1 MAGTDRGDLTRTA
14 ILALLGTGGPLSRSE
29 IARGLDL
36 SPATVTQLTK
46 ELIGHGMLEELDL
59 KPSRGG
65 RPAQRL
71 GLVGSAGRA
80 LGVKVTA
87 DHLVLV
93 DVRLDGEVL
102 GSWERPHD
110 PAAPDALEHL
120 ADAVESVVREISGVP
135 PLLGVGVGVPGS
147 VDDQAVGTVNAPT
160 LGWQAMPVGER
171 LRRRLNLPVLVENDV
186 NALAAAERLYGRG
199 RTHSDF
205 LVLTI
210 GRGVGAAIVADGR
223 VYRGARG
230 GAGEFGHL
238 QVDPE
243 GPPCGCGARGCLEAF
258 VGSAGLLA
266 TARARE
272 ALTQGDDRPGAER
285 GSGAGRPGAGPGP
298 GDGRRDADRA
308 EADARDPLGAVAAL
322 GRAAA
327 GGDVAAREVFAEA
340 GTILGRATAG
350 LINVVDPEVVVVLGE
365 GTADWPLWRTGFE
378 PALRAQL
385 YPGRRDISVEVESWD
400 DTSWAQGAAA
410 LVLATPFD
418 SAGAA
423 GEQGRL
429 VRARL
434 IGASS

>member
-14 ILALLGTGGPLSRSE
+14 ILALLGTVGPLSRTE
-29 IARGLDL
+29 IARELDL
-36 SPATVTQLTK
+36 SPASVTQLTR
-46 ELIGHGMLEELDL
+46 ELMGYGMLEELDL

-102 GSWERPHD
+102 GAWECAFD
-110 PAAPDALEHL
+110 PSSPDALDRL
-120 ADAVESVVREISGVP
+120 ADAVESVVSGTGHGLTARTSVSAADGQVP
-135 PLLGVGVGVPGS
+135 PLLGIGVGVPGS
-147 VDDQAVGTVNAPT
+147 VEDQAVGTVNAPT

-171 LRRRLNLPVLVENDV
+171 LRRRLKLPVLVENDV

-199 RTHSDF
+199 RTHRDF

-230 GAGEFGHL
+230 GAGEFGHVP
-238 QVDPE
+238 VDPA
-243 GPPCGCGARGCLEAF
+243 GPVCGCGARGCLEAY

-266 TARARE
+266 AMRAR
-272 ALTQGDDRPGAER
+272 
-285 GSGAGRPGAGPGP
+285 SGTAS
-298 GDGRRDADRA
+298 
-308 EADARDPLGAVAAL
+308 EQV
-322 GRAAA
+322 
-327 GGDVAAREVFAEA
+327 AREVFAEA
-340 GTILGRATAG
+340 GAVLGRAAAG

-365 GTADWPLWRTGFE
+365 GTADWPLWQAGFD
-378 PALRAQL
+378 PAVRAQL
-385 YPGRRDISVEVESWD
+385 YPGRRDISIEVESWD

-418 SAGAA
+418 AAGAA

-434 IGASS
+434 IGTTP

>member
-14 ILALLGTGGPLSRSE
+14 ILALLGTVGPLSRTE
-29 IARGLDL
+29 IARELDL
-36 SPATVTQLTK
+36 SPASVTQLTR
-46 ELIGHGMLEELDL
+46 ELMGYGMLEELDL

-80 LGVKVTA
+80 LGIKVTA

-102 GSWERPHD
+102 GAWECAFD
-110 PAAPDALEHL
+110 PSSPEALDRL
-120 ADAVESVVREISGVP
+120 ADAVESVVSGTGHGLTARTSISTGDGQVP
-135 PLLGVGVGVPGS
+135 PLLGIGVGVPGS
-147 VDDQAVGTVNAPT
+147 VEDQAVGTVNAPT

-171 LRRRLNLPVLVENDV
+171 LRRRLKLPVLVENDV

-199 RTHSDF
+199 RTHRDF

-230 GAGEFGHL
+230 GAGEFGHVP
-238 QVDPE
+238 VDPA
-243 GPPCGCGARGCLEAF
+243 GPLCGCGARGCLEAY

-266 TARARE
+266 AMRAR
-272 ALTQGDDRPGAER
+272 
-285 GSGAGRPGAGPGP
+285 SGTAS
-298 GDGRRDADRA
+298 
-308 EADARDPLGAVAAL
+308 EQV
-322 GRAAA
+322 
-327 GGDVAAREVFAEA
+327 AREVFAEA
-340 GTILGRATAG
+340 GAVLGRAAAG

-365 GTADWPLWRTGFE
+365 GTADWPLWRAGFD
-378 PALRAQL
+378 PAVRAQL
-385 YPGRRDISVEVESWD
+385 YPGRRDISIEVESWD

-418 SAGAA
+418 AAGAA

-434 IGASS
+434 IGTTP

>member
-14 ILALLGTGGPLSRSE
+14 ILALLGTVGPLSRSE
-29 IARGLDL
+29 MARELDL

-171 LRRRLNLPVLVENDV
+171 LRRRLRLPVLVENDV

-205 LVLTI
+205 LVVTI

-238 QVDPE
+238 PVDAE

-266 TARARE
+266 AARA
-272 ALTQGDDRPGAER
+272 GK
-285 GSGAGRPGAGPGP
+285 GPGN
-298 GDGRRDADRA
+298 GLAGVDGLADVH
-308 EADARDPLGAVAAL
+308 DPLGAVAAL

-340 GTILGRATAG
+340 GAILGRATAG

-365 GTADWPLWRTGFE
+365 GTADWPLWRAGFE

-434 IGASS
+434 IGAGS

>member
-1 MAGTDRGDLTRTA
+1 MVSTDRGDLTRTA
-14 ILALLGTGGPLSRSE
+14 ILALLGTVGPLSRSE
-29 IARGLDL
+29 IARRLDL
-36 SPATVTQLTK
+36 SPATVTQLTR
-46 ELIGHGMLEELDL
+46 ELMGHGMLEELDL

-65 RPAQRL
+65 RPAVRL

-102 GSWERPHD
+102 GSWERPFD
-110 PAAPDALEHL
+110 PSAPDALDSL
-120 ADAVESVVREISGVP
+120 AGAITSVVSESSADERTP
-135 PLLGVGVGVPGS
+135 PLLGIGVGVPGS
-147 VDDQAVGTVNAPT
+147 VDDQAAGTVNAPT
-160 LGWQAMPVGER
+160 LGWQAMAVGDW
-171 LRRRLNLPVLVENDV
+171 LRRRLELPVLVENDV

-199 RTHSDF
+199 RTHRDF
-205 LVLTI
+205 LVVTI

-238 QVDPE
+238 PVDPG
-243 GPPCGCGARGCLEAF
+243 GPVCGCGARGCLEAY
-258 VGSAGLLA
+258 VGAAGLLA
-266 TARARE
+266 AARAKDVQ
-272 ALTQGDDRPGAER
+272 LDLP
-285 GSGAGRPGAGPGP
+285 
-298 GDGRRDADRA
+298 
-308 EADARDPLGAVAAL
+308 AL

-327 GGDVAAREVFAEA
+327 GGDAGAREVFAEA
-340 GTILGRATAG
+340 GAILGRATAG

-365 GTADWPLWRTGFE
+365 GTADWPLWRASFDA
-378 PALRAQL
+378 ALRAQL

-418 SAGAA
+418 AAGAA

-434 IGASS
+434 IGATP

>member
-14 ILALLGTGGPLSRSE
+14 ILALLGTVGPLSRSE
-29 IARGLDL
+29 IARELDL

-110 PAAPDALEHL
+110 PSAPDALEHL

-210 GRGVGAAIVADGR
+210 GRGVGAAIVAGGR

-266 TARARE
+266 TARARN
-272 ALTQGDDRPGAER
+272 ALAQET
-285 GSGAGRPGAGPGP
+285 GRPGA
-298 GDGRRDADRA
+298 DLARA
-308 EADARDPLGAVAAL
+308 GVRDPLGAVAAL

-327 GGDVAAREVFAEA
+327 DGDVAAREVFAEA
-340 GTILGRATAG
+340 GAILGRATAG

-385 YPGRRDISVEVESWD
+385 YPGRRDICVEVESWD

-434 IGASS
+434 IGAGA

>member
-14 ILALLGTGGPLSRSE
+14 ILALLGTVGPLSRTE
-29 IARGLDL
+29 LARELDL
-36 SPATVTQLTK
+36 SPATVTQLTR
-46 ELIGHGMLEELDL
+46 ELMGYGMLEELDL

-102 GSWERPHD
+102 GAWECAFD
-110 PAAPDALEHL
+110 PSSPEALDRL
-120 ADAVESVVREISGVP
+120 ADAVEAVVSGSGHGLTARTSASAGHGQAP
-135 PLLGVGVGVPGS
+135 PLLGIGVGVPGS
-147 VDDQAVGTVNAPT
+147 VEDQAVGTVNAPT

-171 LRRRLNLPVLVENDV
+171 LRRRLKLPVLVENDV

-199 RTHSDF
+199 RTHRDF

-230 GAGEFGHL
+230 GAGEFGHVP
-238 QVDPE
+238 VDPA
-243 GPPCGCGARGCLEAF
+243 GPVCGCGARGCLEAY

-266 TARARE
+266 AARAKN
-272 ALTQGDDRPGAER
+272 G
-285 GSGAGRPGAGPGP
+285 GSAGPLAAALAK
-298 GDGRRDADRA
+298 DGGSAGLTG
-308 EADARDPLGAVAAL
+308 LGAA
-322 GRAAA
+322 GAA
-327 GGDVAAREVFAEA
+327 GDPAAREVFAEA
-340 GTILGRATAG
+340 GAVLGRAAAG

-365 GTADWPLWRTGFE
+365 GTADWPLWRVGFD
-378 PALRAQL
+378 PAVRAQL
-385 YPGRRDISVEVESWD
+385 YPGRRDISIEVESWD

-418 SAGAA
+418 AAGAA

-434 IGASS
+434 IGTTP

>member
-14 ILALLGTGGPLSRSE
+14 ILALLGTVGPLSRSE
-29 IARGLDL
+29 MARELDL

-102 GSWERPHD
+102 GSWELPHD
-110 PAAPDALEHL
+110 PAAPGALDHL
-120 ADAVESVVREISGVP
+120 ADAVESVVQEISGVP

-199 RTHSDF
+199 RTHRDF
-205 LVLTI
+205 LVVTI

-238 QVDPE
+238 PVDPE

-266 TARARE
+266 AARTKTTAE
-272 ALTQGDDRPGAER
+272 GL
-285 GSGAGRPGAGPGP
+285 
-298 GDGRRDADRA
+298 
-308 EADARDPLGAVAAL
+308 AAL

-327 GGDVAAREVFAEA
+327 GGDGGAREVFAEA
-340 GTILGRATAG
+340 GAILGRATAG
-350 LINVVDPEVVVVLGE
+350 LINVVDPEFVVVLGE
-365 GTADWPLWRTGFE
+365 GTADWPLWRIGFE

-418 SAGAA
+418 AAGAA

-434 IGASS
+434 IGAAP

>member
-272 ALTQGDDRPGAER
+272 ALAQRADRPGAER
-285 GSGAGRPGAGPGP
+285 V
-298 GDGRRDADRA
+298 

>member
-14 ILALLGTGGPLSRSE
+14 ILALLGTVGPLSRTE
-29 IARGLDL
+29 IARELDL
-36 SPATVTQLTK
+36 SPASVTQLTR
-46 ELIGHGMLEELDL
+46 ELMGYGMLEELDL

-102 GSWERPHD
+102 GAWECPFD
-110 PAAPDALEHL
+110 PSSPEALDRL
-120 ADAVESVVREISGVP
+120 ADAVESVVSGTGHGLTARTPASTGDGQVP
-135 PLLGVGVGVPGS
+135 PLLGIGVGVPGS
-147 VDDQAVGTVNAPT
+147 VEDQAVGTVNAPT

-171 LRRRLNLPVLVENDV
+171 LRRRLKLPVLVENDV

-199 RTHSDF
+199 RTHRDF

-230 GAGEFGHL
+230 GAGEFGHVP
-238 QVDPE
+238 VDPA
-243 GPPCGCGARGCLEAF
+243 GPVCGCGARGCLEAY

-266 TARARE
+266 AARAKSGGTARLVA
-272 ALTQGDDRPGAER
+272 GDP
-285 GSGAGRPGAGPGP
+285 
-298 GDGRRDADRA
+298 
-308 EADARDPLGAVAAL
+308 VAQ
-322 GRAAA
+322 
-327 GGDVAAREVFAEA
+327 EVFAEA
-340 GTILGRATAG
+340 GAVLGRAAAG

-365 GTADWPLWRTGFE
+365 GTADWPLWRAGFD

-385 YPGRRDISVEVESWD
+385 YPGRRDISIEVESWD

-418 SAGAA
+418 AAGAA

-434 IGASS
+434 IGTTP

>member
-1 MAGTDRGDLTRTA
+1 MVSTDRGDLTRTA
-14 ILALLGTGGPLSRSE
+14 ILALLGTVGPLSRSE
-29 IARGLDL
+29 IARRLDL
-36 SPATVTQLTK
+36 SPATVTQLTR
-46 ELIGHGMLEELDL
+46 ELMGHGMLEELDL

-65 RPAQRL
+65 RPAVRL

-102 GSWERPHD
+102 GSWERPFD
-110 PAAPDALEHL
+110 PSAPDALDSL
-120 ADAVESVVREISGVP
+120 AAAISSVVAESSADERTP
-135 PLLGVGVGVPGS
+135 PLLGIGVGVPGS
-147 VDDQAVGTVNAPT
+147 VDDQAAGTVNAPT
-160 LGWQAMPVGER
+160 LGWRAMAVGDW
-171 LRRRLNLPVLVENDV
+171 LRRRLELPVLVENDV

-199 RTHSDF
+199 RTHRDF
-205 LVLTI
+205 LVVTI

-238 QVDPE
+238 PVDPG
-243 GPPCGCGARGCLEAF
+243 GPVCGCGARGCLEAY
-258 VGSAGLLA
+258 VGAAGLLA
-266 TARARE
+266 SARAKNVH
-272 ALTQGDDRPGAER
+272 LDLP
-285 GSGAGRPGAGPGP
+285 
-298 GDGRRDADRA
+298 
-308 EADARDPLGAVAAL
+308 AL

-327 GGDVAAREVFAEA
+327 GGDAGAREVFAEA
-340 GTILGRATAG
+340 GAILGRATAG

-365 GTADWPLWRTGFE
+365 GTADWPLWRASFDA
-378 PALRAQL
+378 ALRAQL

-418 SAGAA
+418 AAGAA

-434 IGASS
+434 IGATP

>member
-14 ILALLGTGGPLSRSE
+14 ILALLGTVGPLSRTE
-29 IARGLDL
+29 IARELDL
-36 SPATVTQLTK
+36 SPASVTQLTR
-46 ELIGHGMLEELDL
+46 ELMGYGMLEELDL

-102 GSWERPHD
+102 GAWECAFD
-110 PAAPDALEHL
+110 PSSPEALDRL
-120 ADAVESVVREISGVP
+120 ADAVESVVSGTGHGLTARTSTSTGDGQVP
-135 PLLGVGVGVPGS
+135 PLLGIGVGVPGS
-147 VDDQAVGTVNAPT
+147 VEDQAVGTVNAPT

-171 LRRRLNLPVLVENDV
+171 LRRRLKLPVLVENDV

-199 RTHSDF
+199 RTHRDF

-230 GAGEFGHL
+230 GAGEFGHVP
-238 QVDPE
+238 VDPA
-243 GPPCGCGARGCLEAF
+243 GPVCGCGARGCLEAY

-266 TARARE
+266 AMRAR
-272 ALTQGDDRPGAER
+272 
-285 GSGAGRPGAGPGP
+285 SGTAS
-298 GDGRRDADRA
+298 
-308 EADARDPLGAVAAL
+308 EQV
-322 GRAAA
+322 
-327 GGDVAAREVFAEA
+327 AREVFAEA
-340 GTILGRATAG
+340 GAVLGRAAAG

-365 GTADWPLWRTGFE
+365 GTADWPLWQAGFD
-378 PALRAQL
+378 PAVRAQL
-385 YPGRRDISVEVESWD
+385 YPGRRDISIEVESWD

-418 SAGAA
+418 AAGAA

-434 IGASS
+434 IGATP

>member
-14 ILALLGTGGPLSRSE
+14 ILALLGTVGPLSRTE
-29 IARGLDL
+29 LARELDL
-36 SPATVTQLTK
+36 SPATVTQLTR
-46 ELIGHGMLEELDL
+46 ELMGYGMLEELDL

-102 GSWERPHD
+102 GAWECAFD
-110 PAAPDALEHL
+110 PSSPEALDRL
-120 ADAVESVVREISGVP
+120 ADAVEAVVSGSGRGLTARTSASADHGQAP
-135 PLLGVGVGVPGS
+135 PLLGIGVGVPGS
-147 VDDQAVGTVNAPT
+147 VEDQAVGTVNAPT

-171 LRRRLNLPVLVENDV
+171 LRRRLKLPVLVENDV

-199 RTHSDF
+199 RTHRDF

-230 GAGEFGHL
+230 GAGEFGHVP
-238 QVDPE
+238 VDPA
-243 GPPCGCGARGCLEAF
+243 GPVCGCGARGCLEAY
-258 VGSAGLLA
+258 VGAAGLLA
-266 TARARE
+266 ARA
-272 ALTQGDDRPGAER
+272 A
-285 GSGAGRPGAGPGP
+285 SGKP
-298 GDGRRDADRA
+298 D
-308 EADARDPLGAVAAL
+308 EQ
-322 GRAAA
+322 
-327 GGDVAAREVFAEA
+327 VFAEA
-340 GTILGRATAG
+340 GAVLGRAAAG

-365 GTADWPLWRTGFE
+365 GTADWPLWQVGFD
-378 PALRAQL
+378 PAVRAQL
-385 YPGRRDISVEVESWD
+385 YPGRRDISIEVESWD

-418 SAGAA
+418 AAGAA

-434 IGASS
+434 IGTTP

>member
-14 ILALLGTGGPLSRSE
+14 ILALLGTLGPLSRSE
-29 IARGLDL
+29 MARELDL

-46 ELIGHGMLEELDL
+46 ELIGHGMLEELDHR
-59 KPSRGG
+59 PSRGG
-65 RPAQRL
+65 RPARRL
-71 GLVGSAGRA
+71 GLVGDAGRA

-102 GSWERPHD
+102 GSWQVPYD
-110 PAAPDALEHL
+110 PAAPDALDHL
-120 ADAVESVVREISGVP
+120 AGAVESVVRAIPEAP

-147 VDDQAVGTVNAPT
+147 VDDQAVGTVSTPT
-160 LGWQAMPVGER
+160 FGWQAMPVGER
-171 LRRRLNLPVLVENDV
+171 LRRRLELPVLVENDV

-199 RTHSDF
+199 RTHRDF
-205 LVLTI
+205 LVMTI

-223 VYRGARG
+223 IYRGARG

-238 QVDPE
+238 PVDPG
-243 GPPCGCGARGCLEAF
+243 GPRCGCGARGCLEAF

-266 TARARE
+266 AARARGC
-272 ALTQGDDRPGAER
+272 AGT
-285 GSGAGRPGAGPGP
+285 GSVAGLARA
-298 GDGRRDADRA
+298 A
-308 EADARDPLGAVAAL
+308 EAGDP
-322 GRAAA
+322 
-327 GGDVAAREVFAEA
+327 AAREVFAEA
-340 GTILGRATAG
+340 GAILGRAAAG
-350 LINVVDPEVVVVLGE
+350 LVNVVDPEVVVVLGE
-365 GTADWPLWRTGFE
+365 GTAGWPLWRPGFE

-385 YPGRRDISVEVESWD
+385 YPDRRGIPVEVESWG

-418 SAGAA
+418 AAGAA

-434 IGASS
+434 IEAAL

>member
-14 ILALLGTGGPLSRSE
+14 ILALLGTVGPLSRTE
-29 IARGLDL
+29 IARELDL
-36 SPATVTQLTK
+36 SPASVTQLTR
-46 ELIGHGMLEELDL
+46 ELLGSGMLEELDL

-71 GLVGSAGRA
+71 GLIGGAGRA

-87 DHLVLV
+87 DHLVIV
-93 DVRLDGEVL
+93 DVRLDGLVL
-102 GSWERPHD
+102 GSWELSFDPSSPHALD
-110 PAAPDALEHL
+110 ELALAVETTLAALEEGP
-120 ADAVESVVREISGVP
+120 A
-135 PLLGVGVGVPGS
+135 LLGVGIGVPGS

-199 RTHSDF
+199 RTHRDF

-210 GRGVGAAIVADGR
+210 GRGVGAALVADGR

-230 GAGEFGHL
+230 GAGEFGH
-238 QVDPE
+238 VPVAED
-243 GPPCGCGARGCLEAF
+243 GPVCGCGSRGCLEAF

-266 TARARE
+266 AARAKGFPDLTASHPDPTSPASHPDRIFQALSGQRVSE
-272 ALTQGDDRPGAER
+272 A
-285 GSGAGRPGAGPGP
+285 
-298 GDGRRDADRA
+298 
-308 EADARDPLGAVAAL
+308 GAVDGL

-327 GGDVAAREVFAEA
+327 AGDRLAQEVFAEA
-340 GTILGRATAG
+340 GAILGRATAG

-365 GTADWPLWRTGFE
+365 GVAQWPFWQSGFDR
-378 PALRAQL
+378 AVRAQL
-385 YPGRRDISVEVESWD
+385 MPGRRDISIEVESWD
-400 DTSWAQGAAA
+400 ETSWAQGAAA

-418 SAGAA
+418 AAGAA

-434 IGASS
+434 IGATP

>member
-1 MAGTDRGDLTRTA
+1 MVSTDRGDLTRTA
-14 ILALLGTGGPLSRSE
+14 ILALLGTVGPLSRSE
-29 IARGLDL
+29 IARRLDL
-36 SPATVTQLTK
+36 SPATVTQLTR
-46 ELIGHGMLEELDL
+46 ELMGHGMLEELDL

-65 RPAQRL
+65 RPAVRL

-102 GSWERPHD
+102 GSWERPFD
-110 PAAPDALEHL
+110 PSAPDALDSL
-120 ADAVESVVREISGVP
+120 AGAISSVVAESSADERTP
-135 PLLGVGVGVPGS
+135 PLLGIGVGVPGS
-147 VDDQAVGTVNAPT
+147 VDDQATGTVNAPT
-160 LGWQAMPVGER
+160 LGWRAMAVGDW
-171 LRRRLNLPVLVENDV
+171 LRRRLELPVLVENDV

-199 RTHSDF
+199 RTHRDF
-205 LVLTI
+205 LVVTI

-238 QVDPE
+238 PVDPG
-243 GPPCGCGARGCLEAF
+243 GPVCGCGARGCLEAY
-258 VGSAGLLA
+258 VGAAGLLA
-266 TARARE
+266 SARARNVH
-272 ALTQGDDRPGAER
+272 LDLP
-285 GSGAGRPGAGPGP
+285 
-298 GDGRRDADRA
+298 
-308 EADARDPLGAVAAL
+308 AL

-327 GGDVAAREVFAEA
+327 GGDAGAREVFAEA
-340 GTILGRATAG
+340 GAILGRATAG

-365 GTADWPLWRTGFE
+365 GTADWPLWRASFDA
-378 PALRAQL
+378 ALRAQL

-418 SAGAA
+418 AAGAA

-434 IGASS
+434 IGATP

>member
-1 MAGTDRGDLTRTA
+1 MVSTDRGDLTRTA
-14 ILALLGTGGPLSRSE
+14 ILALLGTVGPLSRSE
-29 IARGLDL
+29 IARRLDL
-36 SPATVTQLTK
+36 SPATVTQLTR
-46 ELIGHGMLEELDL
+46 ELMGHGMLEELDL
-59 KPSRGG
+59 TPSRGG
-65 RPAQRL
+65 RPAVRL

-87 DHLVLV
+87 EHLVLV

-102 GSWERPHD
+102 GSWERPFD
-110 PAAPDALEHL
+110 PSAPDALDSL
-120 ADAVESVVREISGVP
+120 AGAISSVVAESSADERTP

-147 VDDQAVGTVNAPT
+147 VDDQAAGTVNAPT
-160 LGWQAMPVGER
+160 LGWRAMAVGDW
-171 LRRRLNLPVLVENDV
+171 LRRRLELPVLVENDV

-199 RTHSDF
+199 RTHRDF
-205 LVLTI
+205 LVVTI

-238 QVDPE
+238 PVDPG
-243 GPPCGCGARGCLEAF
+243 GPVCGCGARGCLEAY
-258 VGSAGLLA
+258 VGAAGLLA
-266 TARARE
+266 AARAKNVH
-272 ALTQGDDRPGAER
+272 LDLP
-285 GSGAGRPGAGPGP
+285 
-298 GDGRRDADRA
+298 
-308 EADARDPLGAVAAL
+308 AL
-322 GRAAA
+322 GGAAA
-327 GGDVAAREVFAEA
+327 GGDAAAREVFAEA
-340 GTILGRATAG
+340 GAILGRATAG

-365 GTADWPLWRTGFE
+365 GTADWPLWRASFDA
-378 PALRAQL
+378 ALRAQL

-418 SAGAA
+418 AAGAA

-434 IGASS
+434 IGATP

>member
-14 ILALLGTGGPLSRSE
+14 ILALLGTVGPLSRSE
-29 IARGLDL
+29 IARELDL

-110 PAAPDALEHL
+110 PAAPDALEQL

-210 GRGVGAAIVADGR
+210 GRGVGAAIVAGGR

-238 QVDPE
+238 QVDPG

-266 TARARE
+266 AARARN
-272 ALTQGDDRPGAER
+272 AQA
-285 GSGAGRPGAGPGP
+285 AGRA
-298 GDGRRDADRA
+298 AQV
-308 EADARDPLGAVAAL
+308 EVRDPLGGMAAL
-322 GRAAA
+322 DRAAA
-327 GGDVAAREVFAEA
+327 GGDAAAREVFAEA
-340 GTILGRATAG
+340 GAILGRATAG

-434 IGASS
+434 IGAGS

>member
-1 MAGTDRGDLTRTA
+1 MAGSDRGDLTRTA
-14 ILALLGTGGPLSRSE
+14 ILALLGTVGPLSRTE
-29 IARGLDL
+29 IARELDV
-36 SPATVTQLTK
+36 SPATVTQLTR
-46 ELIGHGMLEELDL
+46 ELMGHGMVEELDL

-71 GLVGSAGRA
+71 GLVGDAGRA

-102 GSWERPHD
+102 GSWVRPYD
-110 PAAPDALEHL
+110 PAAPDAPGDL
-120 ADAVESVVREISGVP
+120 AGTVESVLSAITGGP
-135 PLLGVGVGVPGS
+135 PLLGVGVGVPGG
-147 VDDQAVGTVNAPT
+147 VDDQGVGTVNAPT

-171 LRRRLNLPVLVENDV
+171 LRRRLSLPVLVENDV

-199 RTHSDF
+199 RTHRDF

-238 QVDPE
+238 CVDPL
-243 GPPCGCGARGCLEAF
+243 GPVCGCGARGCLEAF

-266 TARARE
+266 AAR
-272 ALTQGDDRPGAER
+272 TR
-285 GSGAGRPGAGPGP
+285 GRADASQS
-298 GDGRRDADRA
+298 RDAD
-308 EADARDPLGAVAAL
+308 PLAAVAEL
-322 GRAAA
+322 GRAAVD
-327 GGDVAAREVFAEA
+327 GDRIAREVFGEA
-340 GTILGRATAG
+340 GEILGRATAG
-350 LINVVDPEVVVVLGE
+350 LVNVVDPEVVVVLGE
-365 GTADWPLWRTGFE
+365 GTADWPFWQVGFDR
-378 PALRAQL
+378 ALRAQL

-400 DTSWAQGAAA
+400 ETSWAQGAAA

-418 SAGAA
+418 AAGAA

-434 IGASS
+434 IGTTP

>member
-1 MAGTDRGDLTRTA
+1 MVSTDRGDLTRTA
-14 ILALLGTGGPLSRSE
+14 ILALLGTVGPLSRSE
-29 IARGLDL
+29 IARRLDL
-36 SPATVTQLTK
+36 SPATVTQLTR
-46 ELIGHGMLEELDL
+46 ELMGHGMLEELDL

-65 RPAQRL
+65 RPAVRL

-102 GSWERPHD
+102 GSWERPFD
-110 PAAPDALEHL
+110 PSAPDALDAL
-120 ADAVESVVREISGVP
+120 AGAISSVVAESSADERTP
-135 PLLGVGVGVPGS
+135 PLLGIGVGVPGS
-147 VDDQAVGTVNAPT
+147 VDDQAAGTVNAPT
-160 LGWQAMPVGER
+160 LGWRAMAVGDW
-171 LRRRLNLPVLVENDV
+171 LRRRLELPVLVENDV

-199 RTHSDF
+199 RTHRDF
-205 LVLTI
+205 LVVTI

-238 QVDPE
+238 PVDPG
-243 GPPCGCGARGCLEAF
+243 GPVCGCGARGCLEAY
-258 VGSAGLLA
+258 VGAAGLLA
-266 TARARE
+266 SARARNVH
-272 ALTQGDDRPGAER
+272 LDLP
-285 GSGAGRPGAGPGP
+285 
-298 GDGRRDADRA
+298 
-308 EADARDPLGAVAAL
+308 AL

-327 GGDVAAREVFAEA
+327 GGDAGAREVFAEA
-340 GTILGRATAG
+340 GAILGRATAG

-365 GTADWPLWRTGFE
+365 GTADWPLWRASFDA
-378 PALRAQL
+378 ALRAQL

-418 SAGAA
+418 AAGAA

-434 IGASS
+434 IGATP

>member
-1 MAGTDRGDLTRTA
+1 MPAIHIFSTNFIPKESRGMAATDRGDLTRTA
-14 ILALLGTGGPLSRSE
+14 ILALLGTVGPLSRSE
-29 IARGLDL
+29 IARQLDL
-36 SPATVTQLTK
+36 SPATVTQLTR

-59 KPSRGG
+59 EPSRGG

-71 GLVGSAGRA
+71 GLVGGAGRA

-102 GSWERPHD
+102 GSWERPFD
-110 PAAPDALEHL
+110 PSSAAALDDL
-120 ADAVESVVREISGVP
+120 TDAVASVVSGITGGP
-135 PLLGVGVGVPGS
+135 PLLGVGVGVPGA

-171 LRRRLNLPVLVENDV
+171 LRRRLRLPVLVENDV
-186 NALAAAERLYGRG
+186 NALAAAERLYGTG
-199 RTHSDF
+199 RTHRDF

-230 GAGEFGHL
+230 GAGEFGHVC
-238 QVDPE
+238 VDPE
-243 GPPCGCGARGCLEAF
+243 GPVCGCGARGCLEAF
-258 VGSAGLLA
+258 VGTTGLHA
-266 TARARE
+266 AARARGLE
-272 ALTQGDDRPGAER
+272 PER
-285 GSGAGRPGAGPGP
+285 
-298 GDGRRDADRA
+298 
-308 EADARDPLGAVAAL
+308 L
-322 GRAAA
+322 GRAA
-327 GGDVAAREVFAEA
+327 GGDAAAEVFAEA
-340 GTILGRATAG
+340 GAILGRAVAG

-365 GTADWPLWRTGFE
+365 GTTDWPHWRPGFE
-378 PALRAQL
+378 PALRAGL
-385 YPGRRDISVEVESWD
+385 YPGRRDIPVEVEGWD

-418 SAGAA
+418 AAGAA

-434 IGASS
+434 IGTTP

>member
-1 MAGTDRGDLTRTA
+1 MAATDRGDLTRTA
-14 ILALLGTGGPLSRSE
+14 ILALLGTVGPLSRSE
-29 IARGLDL
+29 IARELDV

-120 ADAVESVVREISGVP
+120 ADAVESVVRAVPGVP
-135 PLLGVGVGVPGS
+135 PLLGVGVGVPGN

-171 LRRRLNLPVLVENDV
+171 LRRRLHLPVLVENDV

-238 QVDPE
+238 PVDPE

-266 TARARE
+266 SARAK
-272 ALTQGDDRPGAER
+272 R
-285 GSGAGRPGAGPGP
+285 GLAR
-298 GDGRRDADRA
+298 
-308 EADARDPLGAVAAL
+308 ADASDPLGAVAAL

-327 GGDVAAREVFAEA
+327 DGEQAAREVFAEA
-340 GTILGRATAG
+340 GAILGRATAG

-365 GTADWPLWRTGFE
+365 GTADWPLWRAGFE

-385 YPGRRDISVEVESWD
+385 YPGRRDIAVEVESWD

-434 IGASS
+434 IGATP

>member
-14 ILALLGTGGPLSRSE
+14 ILALLGTVGPLSRTE
-29 IARGLDL
+29 IARELDL
-36 SPATVTQLTK
+36 SAATVTQLTR

-71 GLVGSAGRA
+71 GLVGGAGRA

-87 DHLVLV
+87 DPLVIV
-93 DVRLDGEVL
+93 DIRLDGEVL
-102 GSWERPHD
+102 GSWECPFDPSSPH
-110 PAAPDALEHL
+110 ALDDL
-120 ADAVESVVREISGVP
+120 AKTVESTLAEIEDVP
-135 PLLGVGVGVPGS
+135 ALLGVGVGVPGG

-199 RTHSDF
+199 RTRRDF

-210 GRGVGAAIVADGR
+210 DRGVGAAIVADGR

-230 GAGEFGHL
+230 GAGEFGHVP
-238 QVDPE
+238 VDPS
-243 GPPCGCGARGCLEAF
+243 GPVCGCGATGCLEAF
-258 VGSAGLLA
+258 VGSVGLTSAGRAKGLL
-266 TARARE
+266 
-272 ALTQGDDRPGAER
+272 D
-285 GSGAGRPGAGPGP
+285 GPGTQESV
-298 GDGRRDADRA
+298 D
-308 EADARDPLGAVAAL
+308 EL
-322 GRAAA
+322 GRMAAA
-327 GGDVAAREVFAEA
+327 GNRAAQDIFDEA
-340 GTILGRATAG
+340 GAILGRATGG

-365 GTADWPLWRTGFE
+365 GVTHWPFWQVGFDK
-378 PALRAQL
+378 AVRAQL
-385 YPGRRDISVEVESWD
+385 MPGRRDIAIEVESWD
-400 DTSWAQGAAA
+400 ETSWAQGAAA

-418 SAGAA
+418 AAGAA

-434 IGASS
+434 IAGTS

>member
-1 MAGTDRGDLTRTA
+1 MAATDRGDLTRTA
-14 ILALLGTGGPLSRSE
+14 ILALLGTVGPLSRSE
-29 IARGLDL
+29 IARELDV

-120 ADAVESVVREISGVP
+120 ADAVESVVREVPGAP
-135 PLLGVGVGVPGS
+135 PLLGVGVGVPGN

-171 LRRRLNLPVLVENDV
+171 LRRRLHLPVLVENDV

-238 QVDPE
+238 PVDPE

-266 TARARE
+266 AARAK
-272 ALTQGDDRPGAER
+272 R
-285 GSGAGRPGAGPGP
+285 GLAR
-298 GDGRRDADRA
+298 
-308 EADARDPLGAVAAL
+308 ADASDPLGAVAAL

-327 GGDVAAREVFAEA
+327 GGEQAAREVFAEA
-340 GTILGRATAG
+340 GAILGRAAAG

-365 GTADWPLWRTGFE
+365 GTADWPLWRAGFE
-378 PALRAQL
+378 PALRAHL
-385 YPGRRDISVEVESWD
+385 YPGRRDIAVEVESWD

-434 IGASS
+434 IGATP